1 MSNAV
6 FIYLYIYFNWNIY
19 YISVRIYIYILM
31 FCSWGKAVKGQ
42 RFSNLKALTHPK
54 LRQLNKHV
62 GCTLCALQFDLN
74 CRPPLLHQR
83 QGLSYIYIHMGKT
96 LVVLHSFV
104 ERWDYCGRSA
114 GSCSSSV
121 YIYNFLSIYWF
132 LFYLYM
138 HLLMLRDNILFF
150 DIIFKKIRTIFS
162 LHFLYYI

>member
-1 MSNAV
+1 MLKPNHFNFMEVHAD
-6 FIYLYIYFNWNIY
+6 IYRAYIYFQIDILYRY
-19 YISVRIYIYILM
+19 YICRTLSLYIFIYISIEIYIIYICKNIYILM

-83 QGLSYIYIHMGKT
+83 QGLSYIYIYIYMGKT

-104 ERWDYCGRSA
+104 ER
-114 GSCSSSV
+114 
-121 YIYNFLSIYWF
+121 
-132 LFYLYM
+132 
-138 HLLMLRDNILFF
+138 
-150 DIIFKKIRTIFS
+150 
-162 LHFLYYI
+162 